1 MKNKSLLAYRKLT
14 QKSVADRRQSD
25 ARNSGTQLRGDRAAS
40 SISSVWSNCGANQN
54 PCVLLYCLRTQRPKY
69 LFDPTRNNEFAFVL
83 ACNTGI
89 LHPDL

>member
-1 MKNKSLLAYRKLT
+1 
-14 QKSVADRRQSD
+14 VADRRQSD

-40 SISSVWSNCGANQN
+40 SILSVWINCGANHN
-54 PCVLLYCLRTQRPKY
+54 PYALLYCLRTQRPKY